1 MQLLHTTDWGRL
13 DDLIMDTPP
22 GTGEIP
28 RALAARAHYSGCVV
42 VTTPSDLAV
51 AGRGRR
57 KGRVDAAQVWKYTA
71 VDPMIQHE
79 RAIKF
84 VVENMATFASDCGKI
99 YRPFGDGPVNEV
111 LAVVD
116 DASVSAVALPIS
128 KADKAALG
136 PSLDPLLD
144 RLPADAT
151 VELPQLNWHEKPHW
165 PDKGV
170 FCRPRT

>member
-1 MQLLHTTDWGRL
+1 M
-13 DDLIMDTPP
+13 P
-22 GTGEIP
+22 GGVSMLRKFNIP
-28 RALAARAHYSGCVV
+28 ILG
-42 VTTPSDLAV
+42 
-51 AGRGRR
+51 
-57 KGRVDAAQVWKYTA
+57 
-71 VDPMIQHE
+71 
-79 RAIKF
+79 

-99 YRPFGDGPVNEV
+99 YRPFGDGSVNEV

-116 DASVSAVALPIS
+116 DANVRAVALPIS

-165 PDKGV
+165 PDKLFFAGRGHKRRHAADAK
-170 FCRPRT
+170 FAITPPRYDRME